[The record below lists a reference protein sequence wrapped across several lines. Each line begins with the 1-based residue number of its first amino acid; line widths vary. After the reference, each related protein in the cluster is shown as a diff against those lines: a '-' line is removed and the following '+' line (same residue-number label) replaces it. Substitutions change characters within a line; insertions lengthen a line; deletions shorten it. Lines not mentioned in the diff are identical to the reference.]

1 MKLFQ
6 KWVPTYGFKRA
17 EAEKDKDWVL
27 EVPQNV
33 DPNTDMFQK
42 KLDLRNEKVAKNE
55 IQRMKNIVR
64 AKKLDTPRS
73 GYLGPEAASSNQL
86 LTAVTVA
93 KSSTASVGKFQNKLP
108 KEKEARG
115 LGVKELIP
123 GGKRKASHITAQP
136 EREANLDLIKSVLN
150 KKPKLDVDKAIS
162 LQKQDERLEL
172 VQPKGMHKFYT
183 DFSHSLADVRLKVET
198 GRPKRAVRRARE
210 VARQ

>member
-1 MKLFQ
+1 MIKQLSTKLFQ

-17 EAEKDKDWVL
+17 EADKDKDWVL

-162 LQKQDERLEL
+162 LQKQDERLE
-172 VQPKGMHKFYT
+172 
-183 DFSHSLADVRLKVET
+183 
-198 GRPKRAVRRARE
+198 
-210 VARQ
+210 